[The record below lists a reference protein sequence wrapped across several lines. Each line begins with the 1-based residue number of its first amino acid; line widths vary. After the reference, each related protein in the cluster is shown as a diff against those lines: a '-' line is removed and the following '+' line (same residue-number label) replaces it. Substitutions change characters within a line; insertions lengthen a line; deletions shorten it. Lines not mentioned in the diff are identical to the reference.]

1 MFATPGKDQETI
13 SCFKNVLTAH
23 HGKPGRIVEIICD
36 TCPRPFWR
44 PRPEAC
50 VTVARFHG
58 VQLFTAIETVEK
70 HKEPILHRRASTH
83 SNTRMETLNR
93 IFKTAR
99 ARTPSCPNVQTLH
112 HHDLSDHHPNQ
123 RNIQI
128 HLKRRGALFFD
139 PQNWS
144 ISYRGQL
151 SLICTDWRCQGIT

>member
-1 MFATPGKDQETI
+1 MASRDGSSRSSATRAPGLLATPGKT
-13 SCFKNVLTAH
+13 F
-23 HGKPGRIVEIICD
+23 
-36 TCPRPFWR
+36 
-44 PRPEAC
+44 PEAC

-128 HLKRRGALFFD
+128 HLKRRGAL
-139 PQNWS
+139 
-144 ISYRGQL
+144 
-151 SLICTDWRCQGIT
+151 